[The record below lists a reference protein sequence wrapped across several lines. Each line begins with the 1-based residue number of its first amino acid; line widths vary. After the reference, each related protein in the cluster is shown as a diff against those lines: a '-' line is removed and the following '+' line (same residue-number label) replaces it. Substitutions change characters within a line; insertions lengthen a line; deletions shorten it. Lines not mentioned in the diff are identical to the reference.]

1 MKKSSK
7 IILYISAFLSFL
19 MIIGTFSFS
28 NNMPTLAYIIIQFI
42 NFSLLLGI
50 LLFNFYQFESLIKLA
65 FTFNIMMF
73 IMLAGYIAMDV
84 TGVFDRLS
92 NMELIKNFILGTGFW
107 GMGVYIGV
115 QIIQVVFLP
124 LPSIIINL
132 VGVALYGPTVAF
144 LLSSLGVFLGSVIA
158 FGLGRI
164 FGSKLVEWIVG
175 KDKAMEYRMLL
186 SNKGKYMLF
195 LMLLFPLFPDDILCM
210 VAGLTTMSWRYFIIV
225 VLLTRPITIAVMC
238 YMGTGE
244 IIPFTG
250 WGIAVWIAIFA
261 GFMLL
266 FYFLNKYKSQIINW
280 ITRLFKK
287 KKIRSRPN
295 KKYTRP

>member
-7 IILYISAFLSFL
+7 VILYISASISLL
-19 MIIGTFSFS
+19 MIFGVYYFSQ
-28 NNMPTLAYIIIQFI
+28 NLPTLAYIIIQFI
-42 NFSLLLGI
+42 NFSLLLGL
-50 LLFNFYQFESLIKLA
+50 LLFNFYQFDSLIKLA

-73 IMLAGYIAMDV
+73 VMLIGYIALDV
-84 TGVFDRLS
+84 SGVFEQLS

-124 LPSIIINL
+124 LPSIVINL
-132 VGVALYGPTVAF
+132 VGVALYGPTLAF
-144 LLSSLGVFLGSVIA
+144 LLSSLGVCLGSIIA
-158 FGLGRI
+158 FGLGRV

-175 KDKAMEYRMLL
+175 KDKAIEYRNLL
-186 SNKGKYMLF
+186 SNKGKYMLI

-210 VAGLTTMSWRYFIIV
+210 VAGLTTMSWKYFIIV
-225 VLLTRPITIAVMC
+225 VLITRPITIAVMC

-244 IIPFTG
+244 IIPFSG
-250 WGIAVWIAIFA
+250 WGIVIWIIIFA
-261 GFMLL
+261 AFMVL
-266 FYFLNKYKSQIINW
+266 FYFLNKYKTQIIRW
-280 ITRLFKK
+280 ITKLFKK
-287 KKIRSRPN
+287 KKIRSRPY

>member
-7 IILYISAFLSFL
+7 VILYISAFLSLL
-19 MIIGTFSFS
+19 MIFGVYYFSQ
-28 NNMPTLAYIIIQFI
+28 NLPTLAYIIIQFI
-42 NFSLLLGI
+42 NFSLLLGM
-50 LLFNFYQFESLIKLA
+50 LLFSFYQFESLIKLA

-73 IMLAGYIAMDV
+73 LMLVGYIAMDV
-84 TGVFDRLS
+84 SGVFDRLS

-124 LPSIIINL
+124 LPSIVINL
-132 VGVALYGPTVAF
+132 VGVALYGPTLAF
-144 LLSSLGVFLGSVIA
+144 LLSSVGVFLGSIIA

-175 KDKAMEYRMLL
+175 KEKAIDYRNLL
-186 SNKGKYMLF
+186 SNKGKYMLI

-210 VAGLTTMSWRYFIIV
+210 VAGLTTMSWKYFILV
-225 VLLTRPITIAVMC
+225 VLVTRPITIAVMC

-261 GFMLL
+261 VFMLL
-266 FYFLNKYKSQIINW
+266 FYFLNKYKTQIIGW
-280 ITRLFKK
+280 IIKLFKR
-287 KKIRSRPN
+287 KKIRSRPI

>member
-266 FYFLNKYKSQIINW
+266 FYFLNKII
-280 ITRLFKK
+280 KK

>member
-144 LLSSLGVFLGSVIA
+144 LLSTLGVFLGSVIA